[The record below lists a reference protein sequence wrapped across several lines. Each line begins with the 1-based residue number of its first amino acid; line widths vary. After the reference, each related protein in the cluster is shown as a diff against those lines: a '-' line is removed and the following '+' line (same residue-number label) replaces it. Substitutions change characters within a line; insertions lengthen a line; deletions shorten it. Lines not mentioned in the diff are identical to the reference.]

1 MRGKQDVVMENPISG
16 EVQSQESCYGARFRR
31 QADRCVPRWSPSEEE
46 KGEEG
51 GGRLN
56 DHLGA
61 ALSTR
66 SGGTT
71 RVAIVSEISER
82 KRERRQKLQL
92 QVADSVADMTAATV
106 TMAAR
111 RRRRS

>member
-1 MRGKQDVVMENPISG
+1 MENPISG

-46 KGEEG
+46 KGEE

>member
-16 EVQSQESCYGARFRR
+16 KVQSQESCYGARFRR

-46 KGEEG
+46 KGEEEE

-82 KRERRQKLQL
+82 KRER
-92 QVADSVADMTAATV
+92 DG
-106 TMAAR
+106 
-111 RRRRS
+111 RSYSCKSLILSLI

>member
-1 MRGKQDVVMENPISG
+1 MENPISG

-82 KRERRQKLQL
+82 KRERERRQELQL